1 MWLGFEVLHVDILLL
16 SGFLINGERMV
27 VGMYFFP
34 VVGLGLESRSSQSS
48 ITHIV
53 VNNVVPD

>member
-53 VNNVVPD
+53 VIT